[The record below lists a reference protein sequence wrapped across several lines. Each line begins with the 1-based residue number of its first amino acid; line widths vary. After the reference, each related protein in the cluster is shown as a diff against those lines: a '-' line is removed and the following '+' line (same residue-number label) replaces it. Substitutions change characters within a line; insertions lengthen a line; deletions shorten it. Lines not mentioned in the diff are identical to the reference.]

1 MPESADPAPNP
12 VVERA
17 AGLDRL
23 RPVPGGPADAGVRL
37 SERPHRAKINL
48 RGDGD
53 AFRQAVAEAIGTALP
68 TAANT
73 ANNGDDIAVLW
84 LGPDEWLV
92 TAPPGTEGDLV
103 ARLTGAVDSHHAA
116 VVDVTDNFT
125 TIRIAGPAART
136 ALAKGCPL
144 DLHPRAFGPG
154 RVAQSVVAQ
163 VDVILHQVA
172 GDDGVAGPAFDLIV
186 RRSFAEYLWQIL
198 ADAGREYG
206 VAVEAA

>member
-1 MPESADPAPNP
+1 MPESADPTI
-12 VVERA
+12 ERA
-17 AGLDRL
+17 TGLDRL

-48 RGDGD
+48 RGDGED
-53 AFRQAVAEAIGTALP
+53 EAFRQAVAEAIGAALP

-73 ANNGDDIAVLW
+73 ADNSGDVTVLW
-84 LGPDEWLV
+84 LGPDDWLV
-92 TAPPGTEGDLV
+92 TAPPGAEGDLA
-103 ARLTGAVDSHHAA
+103 ARLAQAVDGRHAA
-116 VVDVTDNFT
+116 VVDVTDNAT

-136 ALAKGCPL
+136 VLAKGCPL

-163 VDVILHQVA
+163 VEVILHQVV
-172 GDDGVAGPAFDLIV
+172 GDDGAAGPAFDLTV

-206 VAVEAA
+206 VAVETA

>member
-1 MPESADPAPNP
+1 MPEIADPAPNSAI
-12 VVERA
+12 ERA

-53 AFRQAVAEAIGTALP
+53 AFREAVAEAIGTALP

-73 ANNGDDIAVLW
+73 ANNSGDVTVLW
-84 LGPDEWLV
+84 LGPDEWLI
-92 TAPPGTEGDLV
+92 TAPPGAEADLV
-103 ARLTGAVDSHHAA
+103 ARLTGAVDGRHAA

-172 GDDGVAGPAFDLIV
+172 GDDGAAGPAFDLIV

-206 VAVEAA
+206 VAIETA

>member
-1 MPESADPAPNP
+1 MPESADPTI
-12 VVERA
+12 ERA

-37 SERPHRAKINL
+37 SEWPHRAKINL

-53 AFRQAVAEAIGTALP
+53 AFRQAVAEAIGAALP
-68 TAANT
+68 SAANT
-73 ANNGDDIAVLW
+73 ANNGDDVTVLW
-84 LGPDEWLV
+84 LGPDEWLI
-92 TAPPGTEGDLV
+92 TAPPGAEGDLGT
-103 ARLTGAVDSHHAA
+103 RLAQAVDGHHAA
-116 VVDVTDNFT
+116 VVDVTDNAT

-136 ALAKGCPL
+136 ALAKGCSL

-172 GDDGVAGPAFDLIV
+172 GDDGAAGPAFDLIV

-198 ADAGREYG
+198 TDAGREYG
-206 VAVEAA
+206 VAVETA